1 MAGTKEIKRR
11 IKSVKNTKK
20 ITKAMELVAASKMKR
35 AVASTLSSRL
45 YAQYS
50 WEILKSISQNS
61 EQISHPFFIGY
72 DQEKILF
79 VLITSNR
86 GLCGGYNSQ
95 VLKKTILKLKELNS
109 LGSDEIDV
117 VTIGKKGGIGMRRIG
132 QNVIASFDNLPE
144 HIDLMDT
151 VPISRYIV
159 DQYKTGNYKKVY
171 VAYTD
176 FISALN
182 QKPSIKQLLPI
193 SKKDLL
199 EAIESIGEDKIQ
211 KDSDSN
217 EKPDYL
223 FEGNQEL
230 LIDAL
235 GEKISRM
242 QIYQMLLESN
252 ASEQSSRMVAMKN
265 ASEAAGEM
273 IDDLTLVFNKARQA
287 NITQEISEISA
298 GMSSMVA
305 KSDIVLNN
313 LEELIDKEHGI
324 IRPKIYTANKIPQEI
339 IKEIEQELKN
349 KYKAEEVIITEI
361 EDPNILGGIKIQI
374 ANEIID
380 LSLQKRVAQLKKHLL
395 N

>member
-1 MAGTKEIKRR
+1 
-11 IKSVKNTKK
+11 
-20 ITKAMELVAASKMKR
+20 
-35 AVASTLSSRL
+35 
-45 YAQYS
+45 
-50 WEILKSISQNS
+50 
-61 EQISHPFFIGY
+61 
-72 DQEKILF
+72 
-79 VLITSNR
+79 
-86 GLCGGYNSQ
+86 
-95 VLKKTILKLKELNS
+95 
-109 LGSDEIDV
+109 
-117 VTIGKKGGIGMRRIG
+117 MRRTG
-132 QNVIASFDNLPE
+132 QNIIASFDNLPE
-144 HIDLMDT
+144 QIDLMDS

-159 DQYKTGNYKKVY
+159 EQYKTGNYKKVY

-199 EAIESIGEDKIQ
+199 EAIELIGEDKKINNIE
-211 KDSDSN
+211 N
-217 EKPDYL
+217 EEQTDYL
-223 FEGNQEL
+223 FEGNQEE
-230 LIDAL
+230 LINTL

-298 GMSSMVA
+298 GMSSMLS
-305 KSDIVLNN
+305 KSDSLLNN

-324 IRPKIYTANKIPQEI
+324 IRAKIYTANKISEQQ
-339 IKEIEQELKN
+339 IKDLEEELKN
-349 KYKAEEVIITEI
+349 KYKAQEIYLTII
-361 EDPNILGGIKIQI
+361 EDSKILGGIKIQI
-374 ANEIID
+374 GDQIID
-380 LSLQKRVAQLKKHLL
+380 LSLQKKVTQLKKHLL